1 LKKHTFALVLAGL
14 VSFGLVFANNNQEA
28 YAHTFSGD
36 ESASFLAL
44 AESIRTELQLVQS
57 NLASNASV
65 AEEHAAHAREH
76 LDNHTVEEIAERNER
91 LSRDLPAALEDL
103 QLSLE
108 NSTAAGQVSAQVQ
121 NINDLLAETVTVRVD
136 SEQLNNSTVWALVIA
151 NMADGVLEHY
161 KAAYGIETNE
171 TGGGH
176 ARGNESGSNMTT
188 HDNESVTMTASTN
201 ETTTAEDD
209 HGNVTRGDGA
219 NNNNNNSTEVVN
231 EVEYQIAQ
239 GLANST
245 IQLFNDQVMELAP
258 DNATEAV
265 AGLEAGLQN
274 LKQAIDNREMPTDVE
289 VILHTEVQPNLQA
302 AYNLQ
307 VAPEFPLPLLMILPA
322 IAGIIAATRISTLRR
337 K

>member
-1 LKKHTFALVLAGL
+1 VLAGL
-14 VSFGLVFANNNQEA
+14 VSFGLVFANNNQQA

-76 LDNHTVEEIAERNER
+76 LDNHTVGEIAERNER
-91 LSRDLPAALEDL
+91 LARDLPAALEDL

-108 NSTAAGQVSAQVQ
+108 NSTAAEQVSAQVQ

-171 TGGGH
+171 TSGGH
-176 ARGNESGSNMTT
+176 VQGNESGSNMT
-188 HDNESVTMTASTN
+188 HDNESVTMTVSTN
-201 ETTTAEDD
+201 ETTAEDD
-209 HGNVTRGDGA
+209 HGNMTRNDGA
-219 NNNNNNSTEVVN
+219 NNNNSTEVVS
-231 EVEYQIAQ
+231 EVEYQTAQ
-239 GLANST
+239 GLANRT
-245 IQLFNDQVMELAP
+245 IQLFNDQVRELAP

-265 AGLEAGLQN
+265 ADLEAGLQN

-307 VAPEFPLPLLMILPA
+307 VVPEFPLPLLMILPA
-322 IAGIIAATRISTLRR
+322 IAGIIAATRISALRR

>member
-1 LKKHTFALVLAGL
+1 MCALVLAGL
-14 VSFGLVFANNNQEA
+14 VSFGLVLANNNHQA

-65 AEEHAAHAREH
+65 AEEHAAHAHEH
-76 LDNHTVEEIAERNER
+76 LDNHTVGEIAERNER
-91 LSRDLPAALEDL
+91 LGRDLPAALEDL

-108 NSTAAGQVSAQVQ
+108 NGTAAEQVSAQVQ

-136 SEQLNNSTVWALVIA
+136 SAQLNNSTVWALVIA
-151 NMADGVLEHY
+151 NMADGALEHY

-171 TGGGH
+171 TSGGH
-176 ARGNESGSNMTT
+176 AHGNESGSNMTTT

-209 HGNVTRGDGA
+209 HGNMTRNDGA
-219 NNNNNNSTEVVN
+219 NNNNSTEVIN
-231 EVEYQIAQ
+231 EVEYQTAQ
-239 GLANST
+239 GLANRT
-245 IQLFNDQVMELAP
+245 IQLFNDQVRELAP
-258 DNATEAV
+258 GNATEAV
-265 AGLEAGLQN
+265 ANLEAGLQN

-289 VILHTEVQPNLQA
+289 VILHTEVDPNLQA
-302 AYNLQ
+302 AYNLH
-307 VAPEFPLPLLMILPA
+307 VAP
-322 IAGIIAATRISTLRR
+322 
-337 K
+337 

>member
-1 LKKHTFALVLAGL
+1 MFALVLAGL
-14 VSFGLVFANNNQEA
+14 VSFGLVFANNNQQA

-65 AEEHAAHAREH
+65 AEEHAAHAHEH
-76 LDNHTVEEIAERNER
+76 LDNDTVGEIAERNER
-91 LSRDLPAALEDL
+91 LGRDLPAALEDL

-108 NSTAAGQVSAQVQ
+108 NSTAAEQVSAQVQ

-171 TGGGH
+171 TSGGH
-176 ARGNESGSNMTT
+176 AHGNESGSNMTT

-209 HGNVTRGDGA
+209 HGNMTRNDGA
-219 NNNNNNSTEVVN
+219 NNNSTEVVK
-231 EVEYQIAQ
+231 EVEYQTAQ
-239 GLANST
+239 GLANRT
-245 IQLFNDQVMELAP
+245 IQLFNDQVRELAP
-258 DNATEAV
+258 GNATEAV
-265 AGLEAGLQN
+265 ANLEAGLQN

-289 VILHTEVQPNLQA
+289 VILHTEVDPNLQA

-307 VAPEFPLPLLMILPA
+307 VAP
-322 IAGIIAATRISTLRR
+322 
-337 K
+337 

>member
-1 LKKHTFALVLAGL
+1 VLAGL
-14 VSFGLVFANNNQEA
+14 VSFGLVFANNHQA

-57 NLASNASV
+57 NLASNASI

-76 LDNHTVEEIAERNER
+76 LDNHTVGEIAERNER
-91 LSRDLPAALEDL
+91 LGRDLPAALEDL

-108 NSTAAGQVSAQVQ
+108 NSTAAEQVSAQVQ

-171 TGGGH
+171 TSGGH
-176 ARGNESGSNMTT
+176 AHGNESGSNMTTT

-201 ETTTAEDD
+201 ETTAEDD
-209 HGNVTRGDGA
+209 HGNMTRNDGA
-219 NNNNNNSTEVVN
+219 NNNNSTEVVN
-231 EVEYQIAQ
+231 EVEYQTAQ
-239 GLANST
+239 GLANRT
-245 IQLFNDQVMELAP
+245 IQLFNDQVRELAP
-258 DNATEAV
+258 GNATEAV
-265 AGLEAGLQN
+265 ARLEAGLQN

-289 VILHTEVQPNLQA
+289 VILHTEVDPNLQA

-322 IAGIIAATRISTLRR
+322 IAGIIAATRISALRR

>member
-1 LKKHTFALVLAGL
+1 LRKHTSALVLAGL
-14 VSFGLVFANNNQEA
+14 VSFGLVFANNNQQA

-57 NLASNASV
+57 NLASNASL

-76 LDNHTVEEIAERNER
+76 LDNHTVGEIAERNER
-91 LSRDLPAALEDL
+91 LGRDLPAALEDL

-108 NSTAAGQVSAQVQ
+108 NSTAAEQVSAQVQ

-171 TGGGH
+171 TGEGH
-176 ARGNESGSNMTT
+176 AQGNESGSNMTT

-201 ETTTAEDD
+201 ETTTTEDD

-219 NNNNNNSTEVVN
+219 NNNNNNNSTEVVN
-231 EVEYQIAQ
+231 EVEYQTAQ
-239 GLANST
+239 GLANRT
-245 IQLFNDQVMELAP
+245 IQLFNDQVRELAP

-265 AGLEAGLQN
+265 ADLEAGLQN

-307 VAPEFPLPLLMILPA
+307 VAP
-322 IAGIIAATRISTLRR
+322 
-337 K
+337 

>member
-1 LKKHTFALVLAGL
+1 LRKQTSALVLAGL
-14 VSFGLVFANNNQEA
+14 VSFGLVFANNNQQA
-28 YAHTFSGD
+28 YAHMFSGD

-44 AESIRTELQLVQS
+44 AESIKTELQLVQS
-57 NLASNASV
+57 NLASNASL
-65 AEEHAAHAREH
+65 AEEHAAHAHEH
-76 LDNHTVEEIAERNER
+76 LDNHTVGEIAERNER
-91 LSRDLPAALEDL
+91 LARDLPAALEDL

-108 NSTAAGQVSAQVQ
+108 NSTAAEQVSAQVQ

-171 TGGGH
+171 TSGGH
-176 ARGNESGSNMTT
+176 AHSNESGSNMT
-188 HDNESVTMTASTN
+188 HDDESVTMTVSTN
-201 ETTTAEDD
+201 ETTTTEDD
-209 HGNVTRGDGA
+209 HGNMTRDDGA
-219 NNNNNNSTEVVN
+219 NNNNNSTEVVN
-231 EVEYQIAQ
+231 EVEYQTAQ
-239 GLANST
+239 GLANRT
-245 IQLFNDQVMELAP
+245 IQLFNDQVRELAP

-265 AGLEAGLQN
+265 ADLEAGLQN

-289 VILHTEVQPNLQA
+289 VILNTEVHPNLQV

-322 IAGIIAATRISTLRR
+322 IAGIIAATRISALRR

>member
-1 LKKHTFALVLAGL
+1 MFALVLAGL
-14 VSFGLVFANNNQEA
+14 VSFGLVFANNNHQA

-44 AESIRTELQLVQS
+44 AESIRTELELVQS

-76 LDNHTVEEIAERNER
+76 LDNDTVGEIAERNER
-91 LSRDLPAALEDL
+91 LGRDLPAALEDL

-108 NSTAAGQVSAQVQ
+108 NSTAAEQVSAQVQ

-171 TGGGH
+171 TSGGH
-176 ARGNESGSNMTT
+176 AHGNESGSNMTT

-201 ETTTAEDD
+201 ETTAEDD
-209 HGNVTRGDGA
+209 QGNMTRDDRA
-219 NNNNNNSTEVVN
+219 NNNNNTEVVN
-231 EVEYQIAQ
+231 EVEYQTAQ
-239 GLANST
+239 GLANRT
-245 IQLFNDQVMELAP
+245 IQLFNDQVRELAP
-258 DNATEAV
+258 GNATEAV
-265 AGLEAGLQN
+265 ARLEAGLQN

-289 VILHTEVQPNLQA
+289 VILHTEVDPNLQA

-322 IAGIIAATRISTLRR
+322 IAGIIAATRISALRR

>member
-1 LKKHTFALVLAGL
+1 MLAGL
-14 VSFGLVFANNNQEA
+14 VSFGLVFANNYQQA

-76 LDNHTVEEIAERNER
+76 LDNHTVGEIAERNER
-91 LSRDLPAALEDL
+91 LARDLPAALEDL

-108 NSTAAGQVSAQVQ
+108 NSTAAERVSAQVQ

-136 SEQLNNSTVWALVIA
+136 SAQLNNSTVWALVIA

-176 ARGNESGSNMTT
+176 AHGNESGSNMTT

-201 ETTTAEDD
+201 ETTAEDD
-209 HGNVTRGDGA
+209 HGNMTRDDGA
-219 NNNNNNSTEVVN
+219 NNNNNNNSTVVVN
-231 EVEYQIAQ
+231 EVEYQTAQ
-239 GLANST
+239 GLANRT
-245 IQLFNDQVMELAP
+245 IQLFNDQVRELAP

-274 LKQAIDNREMPTDVE
+274 LKQAIDNREMPTDIE
-289 VILHTEVQPNLQA
+289 VILHTEVDPNLQA
-302 AYNLQ
+302 AYNLH

-322 IAGIIAATRISTLRR
+322 IAGIIAATRISALRR

>member
-1 LKKHTFALVLAGL
+1 
-14 VSFGLVFANNNQEA
+14 VSFGLVFANNNQQA
-28 YAHTFSGD
+28 YAHIFSGD

-57 NLASNASV
+57 NLPSNASL
-65 AEEHAAHAREH
+65 AEEHAAHAHEH
-76 LDNHTVEEIAERNER
+76 LDDQTVEEIAERNER

-103 QLSLE
+103 QLSLK
-108 NSTAAGQVSAQVQ
+108 NSTAAEQVSAKVQ

-176 ARGNESGSNMTT
+176 ANSNESGSNMT
-188 HDNESVTMTASTN
+188 HGNGGGTMTASTN
-201 ETTTAEDD
+201 ETTTTGDD
-209 HGNVTRGDGA
+209 HGNMTRDDGA
-219 NNNNNNSTEVVN
+219 NNNSNSTEVVN
-231 EVEYQIAQ
+231 EVEYQTAQ

-245 IQLFNDQVMELAP
+245 IQLFNDQARELAP

-265 AGLEAGLQN
+265 ADLEAGLQN

-322 IAGIIAATRISTLRR
+322 IAGIIAATRISALRR

>member
-1 LKKHTFALVLAGL
+1 MFALVLAGL
-14 VSFGLVFANNNQEA
+14 VSFGLVFANNNHQA

-44 AESIRTELQLVQS
+44 AESIRTELELVQS

-76 LDNHTVEEIAERNER
+76 LDNDTVGEIAERNER
-91 LSRDLPAALEDL
+91 LGRDLPAALEDL

-108 NSTAAGQVSAQVQ
+108 NSTAAEQVSAQVQ

-171 TGGGH
+171 TSGGH
-176 ARGNESGSNMTT
+176 AHGNESGSNMTT

-201 ETTTAEDD
+201 ETTAEDD
-209 HGNVTRGDGA
+209 HGNMTRNDGA
-219 NNNNNNSTEVVN
+219 NNNNSTEVVN
-231 EVEYQIAQ
+231 EVEYQTAQ
-239 GLANST
+239 GLANRT
-245 IQLFNDQVMELAP
+245 IQLFNDQVRELAP
-258 DNATEAV
+258 GNATEAV
-265 AGLEAGLQN
+265 ARLEAGLQN
-274 LKQAIDNREMPTDVE
+274 LKQAIDNSEMPTDVE
-289 VILHTEVQPNLQA
+289 VILHTEVDPNLQA

-322 IAGIIAATRISTLRR
+322 IAGIIAATRISALRR

>member
-1 LKKHTFALVLAGL
+1 VLAGL
-14 VSFGLVFANNNQEA
+14 VSFGLVFANNNQQA

-76 LDNHTVEEIAERNER
+76 LDNHTVGEIAERNER
-91 LSRDLPAALEDL
+91 LGRDLPAALEDL

-108 NSTAAGQVSAQVQ
+108 NSTAAEQVSAQVQ

-171 TGGGH
+171 TSGGH
-176 ARGNESGSNMTT
+176 AHSNESGSNMA
-188 HDNESVTMTASTN
+188 HDDESVTMTASTN
-201 ETTTAEDD
+201 ETTTEDD
-209 HGNVTRGDGA
+209 QGNVTRNDGA

-231 EVEYQIAQ
+231 EVEYQTAQ
-239 GLANST
+239 GLANGT
-245 IQLFNDQVMELAP
+245 IQLFNDQVRELAP

-265 AGLEAGLQN
+265 ADLEAGLQT

-322 IAGIIAATRISTLRR
+322 IAGIIAATRISALRR

>member
-1 LKKHTFALVLAGL
+1 MFALVLAGL
-14 VSFGLVFANNNQEA
+14 VSFGLVFANNHQA

-57 NLASNASV
+57 NLASNASI

-76 LDNHTVEEIAERNER
+76 LDNHTVGEIAERNER
-91 LSRDLPAALEDL
+91 LGRDLPAALEDL

-108 NSTAAGQVSAQVQ
+108 NSTAAEQVSAQVQ

-171 TGGGH
+171 TSGGH
-176 ARGNESGSNMTT
+176 AHGNESGSNMTTT

-201 ETTTAEDD
+201 ETTAEDD
-209 HGNVTRGDGA
+209 HGNMTRNDGA
-219 NNNNNNSTEVVN
+219 NNNNSTEVVN
-231 EVEYQIAQ
+231 EVEYQTAQ
-239 GLANST
+239 GLANRT
-245 IQLFNDQVMELAP
+245 IQLFNDQVRELAP
-258 DNATEAV
+258 GNATEAV
-265 AGLEAGLQN
+265 ARLEAGLQN

-289 VILHTEVQPNLQA
+289 VILHTEVDPNLQA

-322 IAGIIAATRISTLRR
+322 IAGIIAATRISALRR

>member
-1 LKKHTFALVLAGL
+1 MFALVLAGL
-14 VSFGLVFANNNQEA
+14 VSFGLVFANNNHQA

-76 LDNHTVEEIAERNER
+76 LDNHTIGEIAERNER
-91 LSRDLPAALEDL
+91 LGRDLPAALEDL

-108 NSTAAGQVSAQVQ
+108 NSTAAEQVSAQVQ

-171 TGGGH
+171 TNGGH
-176 ARGNESGSNMTT
+176 AHGNESGSNMTTT

-201 ETTTAEDD
+201 ETTAEDD
-209 HGNVTRGDGA
+209 HGNMTRNDGA
-219 NNNNNNSTEVVN
+219 NNNNSTEVVN
-231 EVEYQIAQ
+231 EVEYQTAQ
-239 GLANST
+239 GLANRT
-245 IQLFNDQVMELAP
+245 IQLFNDQVRELAP
-258 DNATEAV
+258 GNATEAV
-265 AGLEAGLQN
+265 ARLEAGLQN

-289 VILHTEVQPNLQA
+289 VILHTEVDPNLQA

-322 IAGIIAATRISTLRR
+322 IAGIIAATRISALRR

>member
-1 LKKHTFALVLAGL
+1 VLAGL
-14 VSFGLVFANNNQEA
+14 VSVGLIFANNNQQA

-65 AEEHAAHAREH
+65 AEEHAAHAHEH
-76 LDNHTVEEIAERNER
+76 LDNHTIGEIAERNER
-91 LSRDLPAALEDL
+91 LGRDLPAALEDL

-108 NSTAAGQVSAQVQ
+108 NSTAAEQVSAQVQ

-171 TGGGH
+171 TSGGH
-176 ARGNESGSNMTT
+176 AQGNESGSNMTT
-188 HDNESVTMTASTN
+188 RDNESVTMTASTN
-201 ETTTAEDD
+201 ETTAEDD
-209 HGNVTRGDGA
+209 HGNMTRDDGA
-219 NNNNNNSTEVVN
+219 NNNNNNNNSTEVVN
-231 EVEYQIAQ
+231 EVQYQTAQ
-239 GLANST
+239 GLANRT
-245 IQLFNDQVMELAP
+245 IQLFNDQVRELAP
-258 DNATEAV
+258 DNATGAV
-265 AGLEAGLQN
+265 ADLEAGLQN

-289 VILHTEVQPNLQA
+289 VILYTEVQPNLQA

-322 IAGIIAATRISTLRR
+322 IAGIIAATRISALRR

>member
-1 LKKHTFALVLAGL
+1 LRKCTFALVLAGL
-14 VSFGLVFANNNQEA
+14 VSFGLVFANNNQQA

-44 AESIRTELQLVQS
+44 AESIKTELQLVQS
-57 NLASNASV
+57 NLTSNGSV
-65 AEEHAAHAREH
+65 AEEHAAHAHEH
-76 LDNHTVEEIAERNER
+76 LDDNTVEEIAERNER
-91 LSRDLPAALEDL
+91 LARDLPAALEDL
-103 QLSLE
+103 QLSLK
-108 NSTAAGQVSAQVQ
+108 NSTAEQVSAQVQ

-176 ARGNESGSNMTT
+176 AHGNESSSNMT

-201 ETTTAEDD
+201 ETAMEDD
-209 HGNVTRGDGA
+209 HGNMTRDGGG
-219 NNNNNNSTEVVN
+219 NNNNNTEVVN
-231 EVEYQIAQ
+231 EVHYQAAQ
-239 GLANST
+239 GLANRT
-245 IQLFNDQVMELAP
+245 IQLFNDQVRELAP

-265 AGLEAGLQN
+265 ADLEAGLQN

-289 VILHTEVQPNLQA
+289 VILHTEVHPNLQA

-322 IAGIIAATRISTLRR
+322 IAGIIAATRISALRR

>member
-1 LKKHTFALVLAGL
+1 LRKHTFALVLAGL
-14 VSFGLVFANNNQEA
+14 VSFGLVFANNNQQA

-76 LDNHTVEEIAERNER
+76 LDNHTVGEIAERNER
-91 LSRDLPAALEDL
+91 LARDLPAALEDL

-108 NSTAAGQVSAQVQ
+108 NSTAAEQVSAQVQ

-171 TGGGH
+171 TGEGH
-176 ARGNESGSNMTT
+176 AQSNESGSNMTLG
-188 HDNESVTMTASTN
+188 DGGGTMTASIN
-201 ETTTAEDD
+201 ETTTTEDD
-209 HGNVTRGDGA
+209 QRNMTRDDGA
-219 NNNNNNSTEVVN
+219 NNNNSTEVVN
-231 EVEYQIAQ
+231 EVQYQTAQ
-239 GLANST
+239 GLANRT
-245 IQLFNDQVMELAP
+245 IQLFNDQVRELAP
-258 DNATEAV
+258 DNATGAV
-265 AGLEAGLQN
+265 ADLEAGLQN

-322 IAGIIAATRISTLRR
+322 IAGIIAATRISALRR

>member
-1 LKKHTFALVLAGL
+1 MLAGL
-14 VSFGLVFANNNQEA
+14 VSFGLVFANNNNQQA

-76 LDNHTVEEIAERNER
+76 LDNHTVGEIAERNER
-91 LSRDLPAALEDL
+91 LGRDLPAALEDL

-108 NSTAAGQVSAQVQ
+108 NSTAAEQVSAQVQ

-171 TGGGH
+171 TSGGH
-176 ARGNESGSNMTT
+176 AQGNESGSNMTR
-188 HDNESVTMTASTN
+188 DNESVTMTASTN
-201 ETTTAEDD
+201 ETTSEDD
-209 HGNVTRGDGA
+209 NGNMTRDDGA
-219 NNNNNNSTEVVN
+219 NNNNNNNSTEVVN
-231 EVEYQIAQ
+231 EIEYQTAQ
-239 GLANST
+239 GLANRT
-245 IQLFNDQVMELAP
+245 IQLFNDQVRELTP

-322 IAGIIAATRISTLRR
+322 IAGIIAATRISALRR

>member
-1 LKKHTFALVLAGL
+1 VLAGL
-14 VSFGLVFANNNQEA
+14 VSFGLVFANNNQQA
-28 YAHTFSGD
+28 YAHIFSGD

-57 NLASNASV
+57 NLASNASL

-108 NSTAAGQVSAQVQ
+108 NSTAAEQVSAQVQ

-171 TGGGH
+171 TGEGH
-176 ARGNESGSNMTT
+176 AQGNESGSNMTT

-201 ETTTAEDD
+201 ETTTTEDD

-219 NNNNNNSTEVVN
+219 NNNNNNNSTEVVN
-231 EVEYQIAQ
+231 EVEYQTAQ
-239 GLANST
+239 GLANRT
-245 IQLFNDQVMELAP
+245 IQLFNDQVRELAP

-265 AGLEAGLQN
+265 ADLEAGLQN

-307 VAPEFPLPLLMILPA
+307 IAP
-322 IAGIIAATRISTLRR
+322 
-337 K
+337 

>member
-1 LKKHTFALVLAGL
+1 MLAGL
-14 VSFGLVFANNNQEA
+14 VSFGLVFANNNQQA

-76 LDNHTVEEIAERNER
+76 LDNHTVGEIAERNER
-91 LSRDLPAALEDL
+91 LGRDLPAALEDL

-108 NSTAAGQVSAQVQ
+108 NSTAAEQVSAQVQ

-171 TGGGH
+171 TSGGH
-176 ARGNESGSNMTT
+176 AHSNESGSNMA
-188 HDNESVTMTASTN
+188 HDDESVTMTASTN
-201 ETTTAEDD
+201 ETTTEDD
-209 HGNVTRGDGA
+209 QGNVTRNDGA

-231 EVEYQIAQ
+231 EVEYQTAQ
-239 GLANST
+239 GLANGT
-245 IQLFNDQVMELAP
+245 IQLFNDQVRELAP

-265 AGLEAGLQN
+265 ADLEAGLQT

-322 IAGIIAATRISTLRR
+322 IAGIIAATRISALRR

>member
-1 LKKHTFALVLAGL
+1 MFALVLAGL
-14 VSFGLVFANNNQEA
+14 VSFGLVFANNNHQA

-76 LDNHTVEEIAERNER
+76 LDNDTVGEIAERNER
-91 LSRDLPAALEDL
+91 LGRDLPAALEDL

-108 NSTAAGQVSAQVQ
+108 NSTAAEQVSAQVQ

-171 TGGGH
+171 TSGGH
-176 ARGNESGSNMTT
+176 THGNESGSNMTTT

-201 ETTTAEDD
+201 ETTAEDD
-209 HGNVTRGDGA
+209 HGNMTRNDGA
-219 NNNNNNSTEVVN
+219 NNNNTVVVN
-231 EVEYQIAQ
+231 ELEYQTAQ
-239 GLANST
+239 GLANRT
-245 IQLFNDQVMELAP
+245 IQLFNDQVRELAP
-258 DNATEAV
+258 GNATEAV
-265 AGLEAGLQN
+265 ARLEAGLQN

-289 VILHTEVQPNLQA
+289 VILHTEVDPNLQA

-322 IAGIIAATRISTLRR
+322 IAGIIAATRISALRR

>member
-1 LKKHTFALVLAGL
+1 MLAGL
-14 VSFGLVFANNNQEA
+14 VSFGLVFANNNQQA

-76 LDNHTVEEIAERNER
+76 LDDHTVEEIAERNER
-91 LSRDLPAALEDL
+91 LGRDLPAALEDL

-108 NSTAAGQVSAQVQ
+108 NNTAVEQVSAQVQ

-171 TGGGH
+171 TSGGH
-176 ARGNESGSNMTT
+176 AQGNESGSNMTR
-188 HDNESVTMTASTN
+188 DNDSMTMTASTN
-201 ETTTAEDD
+201 ETTAEDD
-209 HGNVTRGDGA
+209 QGNMTRDDGA
-219 NNNNNNSTEVVN
+219 NNNNSTEVVN
-231 EVEYQIAQ
+231 EVEYQTAQ
-239 GLANST
+239 GLANRT
-245 IQLFNDQVMELAP
+245 IQLFNDQVRELAP

-265 AGLEAGLQN
+265 ADVEAGLQN
-274 LKQAIDNREMPTDVE
+274 LKQAIDNREMPADVE
-289 VILHTEVQPNLQA
+289 MILHTEVQPNLQA

-307 VAPEFPLPLLMILPA
+307 LAPEFPLPLLMILPA
-322 IAGIIAATRISTLRR
+322 IAGIIAATRISALRR

>member
-14 VSFGLVFANNNQEA
+14 VSFGLVFANNNQQA

-76 LDNHTVEEIAERNER
+76 LDNHTIEEIAERNER
-91 LSRDLPAALEDL
+91 LGRDLPAALEDL

-108 NSTAAGQVSAQVQ
+108 NSTAAEQVSAQVQ

-171 TGGGH
+171 TSGGH
-176 ARGNESGSNMTT
+176 AQGNESGSNMTG
-188 HDNESVTMTASTN
+188 DNESVTMTASTN

-209 HGNVTRGDGA
+209 QGNMTRNDRA
-219 NNNNNNSTEVVN
+219 NNNNSTEVVN
-231 EVEYQIAQ
+231 EVEYQTAQ
-239 GLANST
+239 GLANRT
-245 IQLFNDQVMELAP
+245 IQLFNDQVRELAP

-265 AGLEAGLQN
+265 ADLEAGLQN

-322 IAGIIAATRISTLRR
+322 IAGIIAATRISALRR

>member
-1 LKKHTFALVLAGL
+1 MKKHTSALVLAGL
-14 VSFGLVFANNNQEA
+14 VSFGLVFANNQQA

-76 LDNHTVEEIAERNER
+76 LDNHTVGEIAERNER
-91 LSRDLPAALEDL
+91 LGRDLPAALEDL

-108 NSTAAGQVSAQVQ
+108 NSTAAEQVSAQVQ

-171 TGGGH
+171 TSGGH
-176 ARGNESGSNMTT
+176 AQGNESGSNMTR
-188 HDNESVTMTASTN
+188 DNEGVTMTASTN
-201 ETTTAEDD
+201 ETTTTEDD
-209 HGNVTRGDGA
+209 NGNMTRNDGA
-219 NNNNNNSTEVVN
+219 NNNNSTEVVN
-231 EVEYQIAQ
+231 EVEYQTAQ
-239 GLANST
+239 GLANRT
-245 IQLFNDQVMELAP
+245 IQLFNDQVRELAP

-265 AGLEAGLQN
+265 ARLEAGLQN

-289 VILHTEVQPNLQA
+289 VILHTKVDPNLQA

-322 IAGIIAATRISTLRR
+322 IAGIIAATRISALRR

>member
-1 LKKHTFALVLAGL
+1 VLAGL
-14 VSFGLVFANNNQEA
+14 VSFGLVFANNNQQA
-28 YAHTFSGD
+28 YAHIFSGD

-57 NLASNASV
+57 NLASNASL

-171 TGGGH
+171 TGEGH
-176 ARGNESGSNMTT
+176 AQGNESGSNMTT

-201 ETTTAEDD
+201 ETTTTEDD

-219 NNNNNNSTEVVN
+219 NNNNNNNSTEVVN
-231 EVEYQIAQ
+231 EVEYQTAQ
-239 GLANST
+239 GLANRT
-245 IQLFNDQVMELAP
+245 IQLFNDQVRELAP

-265 AGLEAGLQN
+265 ADLEAGLQN

-307 VAPEFPLPLLMILPA
+307 IAP
-322 IAGIIAATRISTLRR
+322 
-337 K
+337 

>member
-1 LKKHTFALVLAGL
+1 MKKHTFALVLAGL
-14 VSFGLVFANNNQEA
+14 VSFGLVFANNNQQA

-65 AEEHAAHAREH
+65 AEEHAAHAHEH
-76 LDNHTVEEIAERNER
+76 LDNHTVGEIAERNER
-91 LSRDLPAALEDL
+91 LGRDLPAALEDL

-108 NSTAAGQVSAQVQ
+108 NSTAAEQVSAQVQ

-171 TGGGH
+171 TSGGH
-176 ARGNESGSNMTT
+176 TQGNESGSNMTT

-209 HGNVTRGDGA
+209 HGNMTGDDGA
-219 NNNNNNSTEVVN
+219 NNNNNNTEVVN
-231 EVEYQIAQ
+231 EVEYQTAQ
-239 GLANST
+239 GLANRT
-245 IQLFNDQVMELAP
+245 IQLFNDQVRELAP

-289 VILHTEVQPNLQA
+289 VILHTEVDPNLQA
-302 AYNLQ
+302 AYNLH

-322 IAGIIAATRISTLRR
+322 IAGIIAATRISALRR

>member
-1 LKKHTFALVLAGL
+1 MLAGL
-14 VSFGLVFANNNQEA
+14 VSFGLVFANNNQQA

-44 AESIRTELQLVQS
+44 AESIKTELQLVQS
-57 NLASNASV
+57 NLASNASL
-65 AEEHAAHAREH
+65 AEEHAAHAHEH

-91 LSRDLPAALEDL
+91 LGRDLPAALEDL

-108 NSTAAGQVSAQVQ
+108 NSTAAEQVSAQVQ

-176 ARGNESGSNMTT
+176 AQGNESGSNMTT

-209 HGNVTRGDGA
+209 HGNMTRDDEA
-219 NNNNNNSTEVVN
+219 NNNSTEVVN
-231 EVEYQIAQ
+231 EVEYQTAQ
-239 GLANST
+239 GLANRT
-245 IQLFNDQVMELAP
+245 IQLFNDQVRELAP

-265 AGLEAGLQN
+265 ADLEAGLQN

-289 VILHTEVQPNLQA
+289 VILHTEVDPNLQA

-322 IAGIIAATRISTLRR
+322 IAGIIAATRISALRR

>member
-1 LKKHTFALVLAGL
+1 LRKHVFALVLAGL
-14 VSFGLVFANNNQEA
+14 VSFGLVFANNHQA

-57 NLASNASV
+57 NLASNASI

-76 LDNHTVEEIAERNER
+76 LDNHTVGEIAERNER
-91 LSRDLPAALEDL
+91 LGRDLPAALEDL

-108 NSTAAGQVSAQVQ
+108 NSTAAEQVSAQVQ

-171 TGGGH
+171 TSGGH
-176 ARGNESGSNMTT
+176 AHGNESGSNMTTT

-201 ETTTAEDD
+201 ETTAEDD
-209 HGNVTRGDGA
+209 HGNMTRNDGA
-219 NNNNNNSTEVVN
+219 NNNNSTEVVN
-231 EVEYQIAQ
+231 EVEYQTAQ
-239 GLANST
+239 GLANRT
-245 IQLFNDQVMELAP
+245 IQLFNDQVRELAP
-258 DNATEAV
+258 GNATEAV
-265 AGLEAGLQN
+265 ARLEAGLQN

-289 VILHTEVQPNLQA
+289 VILHTEVDPNLQA

-322 IAGIIAATRISTLRR
+322 IAGIIAATRISALRR